1 MICIKRS
8 SSRTIKKIIIIIIII
23 ITILVIS
30 DASISGKFVI
40 SVWLRYVMNIA
51 RDLLCIAKGEI
62 LEDNWSKLIYSVDAS
77 HYEIEPTAI
86 VCPADE
92 HDVQRICEYSSTNKI
107 PITARGAGT
116 GLLGQSLS
124 DGVILD
130 FSKHMDKIIEIGNDY
145 VTLQPGIVKGIL
157 DKELKKKN
165 KFLPPDPA
173 SSNYCTMG
181 GMIADNSSGIHS
193 LGYGSTISFLQEI
206 NVVYADGKLGFASAA
221 KYDDR
226 MKKLGELL
234 SLNIHEI
241 RNSYPSVTKNSC
253 GYRLDAV
260 IDDKFNPQKV
270 FAASEGTLGVITSA
284 KLHILDIPSYRS
296 LMVLGFEDLLSAVS
310 VVPEILKF
318 SPIALEMLDHTI
330 VRSNDGKASGAGCLL
345 FIEFAGK
352 GSSKKVE
359 TRMMACK
366 QKLGDRCSLI
376 EYASDEQS
384 IIKMW
389 MARKSAL
396 NSIMKLTVGSRK
408 PIGLIEDTAIRPD
421 FLVDHVANLLKTYH
435 ENKLDYVIYGHVGDG
450 NMHTRPLIDT
460 ASTKEVEV
468 IRNIANKVFSYVIK
482 RRGTITGEHGD
493 GLARTSYI
501 EMMYGKR
508 ISSLFSIVK
517 KLFDPSFTMNPC
529 KKVPCNDLS
538 MA

>member
-1 MICIKRS
+1 MMYIKMTSLR
-8 SSRTIKKIIIIIIII
+8 RNKKIIII
-23 ITILVIS
+23 VFS
-30 DASISGKFVI
+30 HVSASGKFVI
-40 SVWLRYVMNIA
+40 SVPLGYVMNIA
-51 RDLLCIAKGEI
+51 RDLLCIAKGEV
-62 LEDNWSKLIYSVDAS
+62 LEDSWSKLIYSVDAS
-77 HYEIEPTAI
+77 HYEIEPAAV

-92 HDVQRICEYSSTNKI
+92 YDVQRICEYSTCHNI
-107 PITARGAGT
+107 PVTARGAGT

-124 DGVILD
+124 NGVILD
-130 FSKHMDKIIEIGNDY
+130 FSKHMDNIVEIDNDY
-145 VTLQPGIVKGIL
+145 VTVQPGIVKGLL

-173 SSNYCTMG
+173 SSNYCTLG

-206 NVVYADGKLGFASAA
+206 KVVYADGKLGFASAA

-234 SLNIHEI
+234 ALHIREI
-241 RNSYPSVTKNSC
+241 RNRYPSVTKNSC

-270 FAASEGTLGVITSA
+270 FAASEGTLGVITAA
-284 KLHILDIPSYRS
+284 KLHILDIPAYRC

-318 SPIALEMLDHTI
+318 SPVALEMLDHTI
-330 VRSNDGKASGAGCLL
+330 VRSNNDKASGAGCLL
-345 FIEFAGK
+345 FIEFAGN

-359 TRMMACK
+359 ESMMACK
-366 QKLGDRCSLI
+366 LLLADRCSVI

-408 PIGLIEDTAIRPD
+408 PIGLIEDTVVPPYC
-421 FLVDHVANLLKTYH
+421 LVDHAANLLETYH

-460 ASTKEVEV
+460 ASTKEVELM
-468 IRNIANKVFSYVIK
+468 RNIANKVFAHVIK
-482 RRGTITGEHGD
+482 RGGTITGEHGD
-493 GLARTSYI
+493 GLARTRYI
-501 EMMYGKR
+501 EMVYGKS
-508 ISSLFSIVK
+508 ITSLFSIVK

-538 MA
+538 ME

>member
-1 MICIKRS
+1 MT
-8 SSRTIKKIIIIIIII
+8 SSRRNKK
-23 ITILVIS
+23 TVILDIS
-30 DASISGKFVI
+30 HVSTSGKFVI
-40 SVWLRYVMNIA
+40 SVRLYYVMNIA

-62 LEDNWSKLIYSVDAS
+62 LEDAWSRHVYSVDAS
-77 HYEIEPTAI
+77 HYEIEPAAV

-92 HDVQRICEYSSTNKI
+92 YDVQRICEYSACHNI

-124 DGVILD
+124 NGIIID
-130 FSKHMDKIIEIGNDY
+130 FSKHMDNLVEIDNDY
-145 VTLQPGIVKGIL
+145 VIVQPGIVKGIL
-157 DKELKKKN
+157 DKELKKNN

-173 SSNYCTMG
+173 SSNYCTLG

-193 LGYGSTISFLQEI
+193 LGYGSTISFIQEI
-206 NVVYADGKLGFASAA
+206 KVVYADGKLGFASAA

-234 SLNIHEI
+234 SLHVAEI
-241 RNSYPSVTKNSC
+241 RNRYPSVSKNSC

-260 IDDKFNPQKV
+260 IDDNDFNPQKV
-270 FAASEGTLGVITSA
+270 FAASEGTLGVITAA
-284 KLHILDIPSYRS
+284 KLRILDIPDYRS
-296 LMVLGFEDLLSAVS
+296 LMVLAFEDLLSAVS

-330 VRSNDGKASGAGCLL
+330 VRSNNDKASGAGCLL
-345 FIEFAGK
+345 FIEFAGN

-359 TRMMACK
+359 ASMMACR
-366 QKLGDRCSLI
+366 LLLADRCSLI

-396 NSIMKLTVGSRK
+396 NSIMKLTLGSRK
-408 PIGLIEDTAIRPD
+408 PIGLIEDTVVHPD
-421 FLVDHVANLLKTYH
+421 FLVDYAANLLETYH
-435 ENKLDYVIYGHVGDG
+435 ENKLEYVIYGHVGEG

-460 ASTKEVEV
+460 ASKKEVELMH
-468 IRNIANKVFSYVIK
+468 NIANKVFTQVIK
-482 RRGTITGEHGD
+482 RGGTITGEHGD
-493 GLARTSYI
+493 GLARTRYI
-501 EMMYGKR
+501 EMVYGNS
-508 ISSLFSIVK
+508 ITSLFSTVK
-517 KLFDPSFTMNPC
+517 KLFDPAFTMNPC
-529 KKVPCNDLS
+529 KKVPCNVLS